1 MTLWSA
7 LISGFSFGFIIAAPV
22 GPMSIL
28 CMNRTLRQGLLAG
41 LATGAGIALADTCY
55 ALVTV
60 TGFRIVNEFTSDYEF
75 PLKLLGSLFIG
86 YLGVRGLRK
95 GAAESRPETG
105 HSGVLYC
112 MISSFLLTIANPA
125 TILSFMALAASLGS
139 TIGGSLLLPAGIAF
153 GSFFWW
159 LLLTLVILWIS
170 SRLPESFTRTLSL
183 ASALILILFSLYG
196 IISAIYSLGNGSP
209 V

>member
-7 LISGFSFGFIIAAPV
+7 LIGGFSFGFIIAAPV

-60 TGFRIVNEFTSDYEF
+60 TSFRIVNEFTSTYEF

-86 YLGVRGLRK
+86 YLGVRGLRN

-105 HSGVLYC
+105 HNGVLYC
-112 MISSFLLTIANPA
+112 MISSFLLTMANPA
-125 TILSFMALAASLGS
+125 TILSFIALAASLGS
-139 TIGGSLLLPAGIAF
+139 TIGGSLLLPAGIGF

-159 LLLTLVILWIS
+159 LLLTSVILWIS

-196 IISAIYSLGNGSP
+196 IISAIYSLGNGGP
-209 V
+209 A